1 MLNQQMKPIDEIN
14 NVVTHAPW
22 LANFINIYQMLSTD
36 NLYLLADI
44 YHQDIVFIDPMHQLT
59 GLEHLQHHFNNL
71 YQQLSYC
78 EFKIENVIEQNNEAA
93 VYWQMSYQHP
103 RLNAGKIVNVQ
114 GSSHIKGLNDKV
126 IYHRDYLD
134 LGAMLYEQL
143 PLLRRIISWLK
154 NRATA

>member
-22 LANFINIYQMLSTD
+22 LANFINIYQKLSTD

-59 GLEHLQHHFNNL
+59 GLEHLQHYFNNL

-143 PLLRRIISWLK
+143 PLLGRIISWLK